1 MGGVRAPGDR
11 EPEGSK
17 FTHRK
22 KTNRTKRPPFKVSSS
37 GRGPS
42 AGRYD
47 SLCLQI
53 PACYGHS
60 FSLTC
65 GVTYRDTHTYWDT
78 HRDKQTH
85 THTQGHGGE
94 WHGARS
100 RLQSHNS
107 PADNSSHHGRGEGV
121 QADTR
126 VLSHPALP
134 CKPHP
139 SPPLDRAANLCPFPR
154 FPHLSPQ
161 DAV

>member
-65 GVTYRDTHTYWDT
+65 GVTYRDTHTHTGIHTETNRHTHT
-78 HRDKQTH
+78 HRDTEASGMEREAGSSPTTALQTTPHIMGEVRGYRQTLGSCH
-85 THTQGHGGE
+85 T
-94 WHGARS
+94 
-100 RLQSHNS
+100 L
-107 PADNSSHHGRGEGV
+107 
-121 QADTR
+121 
-126 VLSHPALP
+126 
-134 CKPHP
+134 
-139 SPPLDRAANLCPFPR
+139 LCPANHILPL
-154 FPHLSPQ
+154 P
-161 DAV
+161 

>member
-1 MGGVRAPGDR
+1 MRAPGDW

-37 GRGPS
+37 GRGWS

-65 GVTYRDTHTYWDT
+65 GITYRDTHARTLGYTQRQTDSHT
-78 HRDKQTH
+78 HRDTTEASDLVREASSSPTTALQTTPH
-85 THTQGHGGE
+85 IMGE
-94 WHGARS
+94 VR
-100 RLQSHNS
+100 
-107 PADNSSHHGRGEGV
+107 V
-121 QADTR
+121 QAGSL

-139 SPPLDRAANLCPFPR
+139 SPPLDRAANLSLPTVP
-154 FPHLSPQ
+154 PALPPKML
-161 DAV
+161 